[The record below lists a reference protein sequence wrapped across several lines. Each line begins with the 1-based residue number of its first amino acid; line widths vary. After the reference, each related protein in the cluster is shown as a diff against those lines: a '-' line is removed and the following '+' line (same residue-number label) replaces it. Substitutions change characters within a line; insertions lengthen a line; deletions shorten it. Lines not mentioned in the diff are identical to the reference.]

1 MDMGEIIYNTV
12 VLIGTA
18 AFAVSGAM
26 SAVSRKLDMFGVV
39 FVGAVTAL
47 GGGVVRDVLLG
58 NLPPVMFRNYSYLI
72 TAVFFSLAVFFSAYF
87 FKEKY
92 SASAAAIDKINNV
105 FDAAGL
111 GPFTVMGVD
120 AAIASGFGSNCFF
133 CIFLGMTTGIGGGIF
148 RDMLT
153 ASTPSVLK
161 KHVYA
166 VASIA
171 GACLYYFLY
180 VFSFSSALSL
190 IFSSL
195 LVFLIRILATHYK
208 WNFPTA

>member
-72 TAVFFSLAVFFSAYF
+72 TAVFFSLAVFFFFFF
-87 FKEKY
+87 FK
-92 SASAAAIDKINNV
+92 
-105 FDAAGL
+105 
-111 GPFTVMGVD
+111 
-120 AAIASGFGSNCFF
+120 
-133 CIFLGMTTGIGGGIF
+133 
-148 RDMLT
+148 
-153 ASTPSVLK
+153 
-161 KHVYA
+161 
-166 VASIA
+166 
-171 GACLYYFLY
+171 
-180 VFSFSSALSL
+180 
-190 IFSSL
+190 
-195 LVFLIRILATHYK
+195 
-208 WNFPTA
+208 